1 MFGQEVPDMW
11 LPGTLGNIRLD
22 RKSLPWKN
30 GAAYFDSK
38 KKKGK
43 LFAIA
48 AA

>member
-1 MFGQEVPDMW
+1 VASK
-11 LPGTLGNIRLD
+11 TLGNIRLD

-38 KKKGK
+38 KKKEK